1 MGAYSDK
8 GNIEK
13 RVNKSRAGG
22 GGGGLPP
29 GEYDVKLIGAC
40 IRMSDTSNQ
49 PGFSFQLRVS
59 SSDKNL
65 DRKEIRL
72 EFWHSVGF
80 NIDNFLNFMAA
91 LGFDFDLIPAWE
103 KEHGKEW
110 THDTWIDEKIFEEL
124 EEKNVKFKITA
135 KPQKRD
141 KSRMDY
147 RPIMETVPKV
157 WEGKEIEM
165 DEATAAAVKR
175 RQEQEAKDEKKSN
188 DPERDV

>member
-1 MGAYSDK
+1 MSAYNDK

-49 PGFSFQLRVS
+49 PGFSFQLRVIS
-59 SSDKNL
+59 NDKLL

-80 NIDNFLNFMAA
+80 NIDNFMAFMTA
-91 LGFDFDLIPAWE
+91 LGFDWDAIPGWE
-103 KEHGKEW
+103 KEHDKEW
-110 THDTWIDEKIFEEL
+110 TNQSFVDEKTFEEL
-124 EEKNVKFKITA
+124 EEKNVKFRIVA
-135 KPQKRD
+135 KAQKKD

-147 RPIMETVPKV
+147 RPILDTVPKV

-175 RQEQEAKDEKKSN
+175 RQEQEAKDAEKSN